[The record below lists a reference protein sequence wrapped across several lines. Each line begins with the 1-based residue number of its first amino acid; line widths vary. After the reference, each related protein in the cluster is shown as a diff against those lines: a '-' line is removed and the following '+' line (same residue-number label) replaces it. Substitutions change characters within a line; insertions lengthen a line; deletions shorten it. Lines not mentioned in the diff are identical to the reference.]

1 MATFHL
7 KVLTAEKL
15 FYEGEVQRCV
25 VLVASGDIGILPRHT
40 PYVAPLGIGGLTVT
54 NAAGNRRM
62 AAVSGGFVEVGPEAT
77 TIIARTC
84 EWADEIDLNRA
95 QAAYE
100 SGRQP
105 QIMKQANTFLSAM
118 TRGKYALRI
127 SEDGKDIGIVD
138 SEHRVKEAKIWS
150 SGTGDQVFLAIRLA
164 MALSFGEQLEPLP
177 IVLDDIFVR
186 FDDPDK
192 GFLVQGMPAKII
204 YPFQLSRSRYF
215 TFKTGGREE

>member
-25 VLVASGDIGILPRHT
+25 VRVASGDIGILPRHT

-54 NAAGNRRM
+54 DAAGNRRM

-95 QAAYE
+95 QAAKE
-100 SGRQP
+100 RVDALLRQ
-105 QIMKQANTFLSAM
+105 QA
-118 TRGKYALRI
+118 GKHEMDAAQVKLKKAINRI
-127 SEDGKDIGIVD
+127 
-138 SEHRVKEAKIWS
+138 RVAQK
-150 SGTGDQVFLAIRLA
+150 
-164 MALSFGEQLEPLP
+164 
-177 IVLDDIFVR
+177 
-186 FDDPDK
+186 
-192 GFLVQGMPAKII
+192 
-204 YPFQLSRSRYF
+204 
-215 TFKTGGREE
+215 

>member
-25 VLVASGDIGILPRHT
+25 VRVASGDIGILPRHT

-54 NAAGNRRM
+54 DAAGNRRM

-95 QAAYE
+95 QAARE
-100 SGRQP
+100 RADALLRQ
-105 QIMKQANTFLSAM
+105 QT
-118 TRGKYALRI
+118 GKHEMDAAQVKLKKAINRI
-127 SEDGKDIGIVD
+127 
-138 SEHRVKEAKIWS
+138 RVAQK
-150 SGTGDQVFLAIRLA
+150 
-164 MALSFGEQLEPLP
+164 
-177 IVLDDIFVR
+177 
-186 FDDPDK
+186 
-192 GFLVQGMPAKII
+192 
-204 YPFQLSRSRYF
+204 
-215 TFKTGGREE
+215 

>member
-25 VLVASGDIGILPRHT
+25 VRVASGDIGILPRHT

-54 NAAGNRRM
+54 DAAGNRRM

-95 QAAYE
+95 QAAKE
-100 SGRQP
+100 RADALLRQ
-105 QIMKQANTFLSAM
+105 QT
-118 TRGKYALRI
+118 GKHEMDAAQVKLKKAINRI
-127 SEDGKDIGIVD
+127 
-138 SEHRVKEAKIWS
+138 RVAQK
-150 SGTGDQVFLAIRLA
+150 
-164 MALSFGEQLEPLP
+164 
-177 IVLDDIFVR
+177 
-186 FDDPDK
+186 
-192 GFLVQGMPAKII
+192 
-204 YPFQLSRSRYF
+204 
-215 TFKTGGREE
+215 